1 MSSVKQNNN
10 PKSHPAH
17 PADRQSDNSL
27 DKPTDKLPEITY
39 PESLPVSQRRQ
50 EIQQLIQKH
59 QVIIVCGET
68 GSGKTTQLPK
78 MCLELGRGL
87 YGKAIV
93 HTQPRRLAATATAQR
108 IAVELNSQVGEW
120 VGYKIRFQD
129 KSDANTAIKLVTD
142 GILLAESQRDPLFRA
157 YDTIIIDEA
166 HERSLN
172 IDFLLGYLKEV
183 LPRRPDLKL
192 IVTSATIDAE
202 RFSKHFE
209 DAKGQP
215 APVIEVSGRLY
226 PVEVRYKDPMDFD
239 PKRKKAAL
247 AALAGKEGSAAPNNQ
262 YAPNPNRPSNRF
274 NTSSDEVDEDTFQQA
289 ALNAIDELCREGTG
303 DILFFLPGER
313 EIRDMAHFL
322 RKQVPHGT
330 DILPLYARLSAGD
343 QDRIF
348 RTSGQRR
355 IVLSTNVAE
364 TSLTVPGIR
373 YVIDSGQAR
382 VKRYSYRNKVEMLQV
397 ERISKASANQRAG
410 RCGRVASGVCIR
422 LYPESDF
429 KGRPDY
435 TDPEILRSSLA
446 SVILRM
452 KSLRLTDVE
461 QFPFLQRPM
470 GRAIADGYQLLSELN
485 AIDDNG
491 QLTST
496 GKALAQLPVDPR
508 IARMLVEASKLACL
522 REVLIIASGLSIQDP
537 RERPHDAQEAA
548 DQAQKEF
555 EDADSDFMSLVK
567 LWNWFQKAKEEKASN
582 RDLQQK
588 LSRKYLSPNR
598 MREWS
603 EVHLQLASMA
613 KDQNWFQNAEAA
625 KPDQVHLALLA
636 GLLGNIGIKHETEP
650 VYLGAR
656 GIKFAVHPSSALF
669 KKPGKWLMGAEL
681 IETTRLY
688 ARSVARIQPEWLERV
703 GSHLI
708 KKNHSDPHWEK
719 NTGQAVAMETG
730 TIYGLPIYSKR
741 RVSLANFDRAEARK
755 LMIMEGLVTGEVK
768 TSLDFYLHNRKLVE
782 ELEKLEHKARRQDIL
797 VDESLIAAFYEER
810 IPKEAFN
817 QKSLEGW
824 AKTAPKEA
832 LEGLKLKKDDL
843 LNKEAGGITTD
854 FYPKSQELGGL
865 SFKLSY
871 HFEPGSPRDGVTM
884 TVPLMW
890 LNQVN
895 PIRCEWLVPG
905 MLKEKAHLLIKSLPQ
920 KLRRHLVPVPQFAE
934 QFAAAH
940 TQAIHWE
947 KPLLESLKNYIVLQ
961 TPARPTL
968 ADFRLETLP
977 AHHFMNFK
985 LVDEH
990 GRQLDM
996 QRSLQ
1001 SLKAEWGKQAQEQ
1014 FRQSAE
1020 VQRAKRDVG
1029 SEEGTL
1035 TSTSNQQA
1043 QGVSLKQ
1050 PTAQSKSNH
1059 PTGVRAP
1066 TDGQAQITSWSFGEL
1081 PDLLEIQ
1088 RSGQVFYGY
1097 PALRDKGEYCV
1108 IEVFDEEEKARKV
1121 HHEGVLRLFSLAL
1134 KDSIKYLSK
1143 NLLEFQKVSML
1154 YMPLGS
1160 VEHLRD
1166 HWLSLA
1172 IARSA
1177 FSDGL
1182 PKTEAQFNAKVV
1194 EAKSR
1199 LNLIAQEIGRM
1210 LLNTLTEYSALTKKL
1225 QTLNK
1230 AFPEAIEDIQH
1241 QMAWLMPKDF
1251 LIKHPWEQLSHFPRY
1266 IKAASVRLDK
1276 ARNDLARDRQN
1287 MQDIKALQLQWVRA
1301 VSQLRDQEDPSL
1313 TQFAWQLQELRVSLF
1328 AQELRTPMPVSVKR
1342 LQKAWETIQK
1352 R

>member
-1 MSSVKQNNN
+1 VSSVKQIS
-10 PKSHPAH
+10 P
-17 PADRQSDNSL
+17 
-27 DKPTDKLPEITY
+27 PTITY
-39 PESLPVSQRRQ
+39 PEALPVSQRRQ
-50 EIQQLIQKH
+50 EIQKLIQKH

-87 YGKAIV
+87 RGKAIV

-129 KSDANTAIKLVTD
+129 KSDANTAVKLVTD
-142 GILLAESQRDPLFRA
+142 GILLAESQRDPLFKA

-209 DAKGQP
+209 DAQGQP

-239 PKRKKAAL
+239 PKRRKAAL
-247 AALAGKEGSAAPNNQ
+247 AAQADRDAGGATPNNA
-262 YAPNPNRPSNRF
+262 YAPNPNRPGNRSNI
-274 NTSSDEVDEDTFQQA
+274 SDEVDEDTFQQA
-289 ALNAIDELCREGTG
+289 ALNAIDELCREGSG

-452 KSLRLTDVE
+452 KSLRLTEVE
-461 QFPFLQRPM
+461 QFPFLQRPL

-485 AIDDNG
+485 AIDEKG
-491 QLTST
+491 LLTPT
-496 GKALAQLPVDPR
+496 GKSLAQLPVDPR

-555 EDADSDFMSLVK
+555 EDTDSDFMSLVK
-567 LWNWFQKAKEEKASN
+567 LWNWFQKTKEDKVSN

-588 LSRKYLSPNR
+588 LSRKFLSPNR

-613 KDQNWFQNAEAA
+613 KEQGWYQNAEPA

-656 GIKFAVHPSSALF
+656 GIKFSVHPSSSLF

-708 KKNHSDPHWEK
+708 NKNHSDPHWEK

-755 LMIMEGLVTGEVK
+755 LMIMEGLVPGEVK
-768 TSLDFYLHNRKLVE
+768 TNLDFYLHNRKLIE

-797 VDESLIAAFYEER
+797 VDESLISAFYEER
-810 IPKEAFN
+810 IPKDAFN

-824 AKTAPKEA
+824 AKTASKDA
-832 LEGLKLKKDDL
+832 LESLKLKKDDL

-895 PIRCEWLVPG
+895 PVRCEWLVPG

-934 QFAAAH
+934 AFASAH

-947 KPLLESLKNYIVLQ
+947 KPLLESLKNYITLQ
-961 TPARPTL
+961 SPARPTL

-1029 SEEGTL
+1029 SEEGDAQTVAQL
-1035 TSTSNQQA
+1035 QPKEQA
-1043 QGVSLKQ
+1043 QGMSLRANL
-1050 PTAQSKSNH
+1050 TNASNLGTNTKNGLR
-1059 PTGVRAP
+1059 PVA
-1066 TDGQAQITSWSFGEL
+1066 DGEANITSWSFGEL

-1088 RSGQVFYGY
+1088 RAGQVFYGY

-1108 IEVFDEEEKARKV
+1108 IEVFDEEEKAKKV
-1121 HHEGVLRLFSLAL
+1121 HHDGVLRLFNIAL
-1134 KDSIKYLSK
+1134 KDSLKYLSK
-1143 NLLEFQKVSML
+1143 NLLEFQKVCML

-1160 VEHLRD
+1160 ADLLRD
-1166 HWLSLA
+1166 QWLSLA

-1182 PKTEAQFNAKVV
+1182 PKTEVQFNAKVA

-1210 LLNTLTEYSALTKKL
+1210 LLNTLTEYAALTKKL

-1230 AFPEAIEDIQH
+1230 AFPEAIEDIHH
-1241 QMAWLMPKDF
+1241 QMAWLLPKDF
-1251 LIKHPWEQLSHFPRY
+1251 LVKHPWEQLSHFPRY

-1276 ARNDLARDRQN
+1276 ARNDMARDRQN
-1287 MQDIKALQLQWVRA
+1287 MQDVKALQMQWVRA

>member
-1 MSSVKQNNN
+1 VSSVKQT
-10 PKSHPAH
+10 
-17 PADRQSDNSL
+17 R
-27 DKPTDKLPEITY
+27 LPIITY
-39 PESLPVSQRRQ
+39 PESLPVSQRRE
-50 EIQQLIQKH
+50 EIQNLIQKH

-87 YGKAIV
+87 HGKAIV

-129 KSDANTAIKLVTD
+129 KSDANTAVKLVTD
-142 GILLAESQRDPLFRA
+142 GILLAESQRDPLFKA

-247 AALAGKEGSAAPNNQ
+247 AALAGKEGSGVPNSQ
-262 YAPNPNRPSNRF
+262 YAPNSNRAGNRF
-274 NTSSDEVDEDTFQQA
+274 NTSNDEVDEDTFQQA

-452 KSLRLTDVE
+452 KSLRLTEVE

-491 QLTST
+491 LLTPT
-496 GKALAQLPVDPR
+496 GKSLAQLPVDPR
-508 IARMLVEASKLACL
+508 IARMLVEASKLGCL

-567 LWNWFQKAKEEKASN
+567 LWNWFQKTKEDKVSN

-588 LSRKYLSPNR
+588 LSRKFLSPNR

-613 KDQNWFQNAEAA
+613 KEQNWFQNAEPA

-656 GIKFAVHPSSALF
+656 GIKFSVHPSSSLF

-703 GSHLI
+703 GGHLI

-755 LMIMEGLVTGEVK
+755 LMIMEGLVPGEVK
-768 TSLDFYLHNRKLVE
+768 TNLDFYVHNRKLIE

-810 IPKEAFN
+810 IPKGAFN

-824 AKTAPKEA
+824 AKTAPQEA
-832 LEGLKLKKDDL
+832 LENLKLKKDDL

-895 PIRCEWLVPG
+895 PVRCEWLVPG

-934 QFAAAH
+934 GFASAH
-940 TQAIHWE
+940 TQPIHWE
-947 KPLLESLKNYIVLQ
+947 KPLLESLKNYITLES
-961 TPARPTL
+961 PARPTL

-1001 SLKAEWGKQAQEQ
+1001 ALKAEWGKQAQEQ

-1020 VQRAKRDVG
+1020 VQRAKRDVA
-1029 SEEGTL
+1029 SEEGEESVQGRNTPSQAHHV
-1035 TSTSNQQA
+1035 TSASSPN
-1043 QGVSLKQ
+1043 
-1050 PTAQSKSNH
+1050 KSSINH
-1059 PTGVRAP
+1059 SGSDHPATKAGMRPNIRTVA
-1066 TDGQAQITSWSFGEL
+1066 DGEANITSWSFGEL

-1088 RSGQVFYGY
+1088 RAGQVFYGY
-1097 PALRDKGEYCV
+1097 PALRDKGENCV

-1121 HHEGVLRLFSLAL
+1121 HHEGVLRLFSIAL
-1134 KDSIKYLSK
+1134 KDSLKYLSK
-1143 NLLEFQKVSML
+1143 NLLEFQKVCML

-1160 VEHLRD
+1160 ADLLRD
-1166 HWLSLA
+1166 QWLSLA
-1172 IARSA
+1172 ITRSA

-1182 PKTEAQFNAKVV
+1182 PKTEAQFNAKVL

-1210 LLNTLTEYSALTKKL
+1210 LLNTLTEYAALTKKL

-1230 AFPEAIEDIQH
+1230 AFPEAIDDIQH

-1251 LIKHPWEQLSHFPRY
+1251 LLKHPWEQLAHFPRY
-1266 IKAASVRLDK
+1266 IKAASARLDK
-1276 ARNDLARDRQN
+1276 ARNDPARDRQN
-1287 MQDIKALQLQWVRA
+1287 MQDIKALQMQWVRA

>member
-1 MSSVKQNNN
+1 MSSVKQNNT
-10 PKSHPAH
+10 PKSPSAN
-17 PADRQSDNSL
+17 PPGPNP
-27 DKPTDKLPEITY
+27 DKQPVRLPQIVY

-50 EIQQLIQKH
+50 EIQALIEKH

-87 YGKAIV
+87 RGKAIV

-142 GILLAESQRDPLFRA
+142 GILLAESQRDPLFKA

-202 RFSKHFE
+202 RFAKHFE
-209 DAKGQP
+209 DAKGQA

-226 PVEVRYKDPMDFD
+226 PVEVRYKDPTDFD

-247 AALAGKEGSAAPNNQ
+247 AAANAKEGAVASNLAGNNPA
-262 YAPNPNRPSNRF
+262 YKNRF
-274 NTSSDEVDEDTFQQA
+274 NGNASDEVDEDTFQQA
-289 ALNAIDELCREGTG
+289 ALNAIDELCREGDG

-343 QDRIF
+343 QDKIF

-397 ERISKASANQRAG
+397 ERISKASANQRSG

-429 KGRPDY
+429 KSRPDY

-452 KSLRLTDVE
+452 KSLRLTEVE

-491 QLTST
+491 LLTPI
-496 GKALAQLPVDPR
+496 GKSLAQLPVDPR
-508 IARMLVEASKLACL
+508 IARMLVEASRLGCL

-555 EDADSDFMSLVK
+555 EDQDSDFMSLVK
-567 LWNWFQKAKEEKASN
+567 LWNWFQKAKEEKSSH

-588 LSRKYLSPNR
+588 LSRKFLSPNR

-613 KDQNWFQNAEAA
+613 KEQNWFQNTEAA
-625 KPDQVHLALLA
+625 KPDLVHLALLA

-656 GIKFAVHPSSALF
+656 GIKFSVHPSSALF
-669 KKPGKWLMGAEL
+669 KKPAKWLMGAEL

-688 ARSVARIQPEWLERV
+688 ARCVARIQPEWLERV
-703 GSHLI
+703 GIHLI
-708 KKNHSDPHWEK
+708 KKNHADPHWEK
-719 NTGQAVAMETG
+719 NSGQSVAMETG

-741 RVSLANFDRAEARK
+741 RVSLANFDRAQARK
-755 LMIMEGLVTGEVK
+755 LMIMEGLVPGEVK
-768 TSLDFYLHNRKLVE
+768 TNLDFYLHNRKLIE

-797 VDESLIAAFYEER
+797 VDESLIASFYEER
-810 IPKEAFN
+810 IPQEAFN

-824 AKTAPKEA
+824 AKNAPLEL

-895 PIRCEWLVPG
+895 PVRCEWLVPG
-905 MLKEKAHLLIKSLPQ
+905 MLKEKAHLLMKSLPQ

-934 QFAAAH
+934 KFAAANS
-940 TQAIHWE
+940 QPIHWE
-947 KPLLESLKNYIVLQ
+947 KPLLESLKNFIVLE

-985 LVDEH
+985 LIDEH

-1020 VQRAKRDVG
+1020 VQRAKRDV
-1029 SEEGTL
+1029 SVDEADIQ
-1035 TSTSNQQA
+1035 TSASQKA
-1043 QGVSLKQ
+1043 QGVSLKNTT
-1050 PTAQSKSNH
+1050 PTHSRLPA
-1059 PTGVRAP
+1059 
-1066 TDGQAQITSWSFGEL
+1066 DGEANLTSWSFGEL

-1121 HHEGVLRLFSLAL
+1121 HHDGVLRLFSLAL
-1134 KDSIKYLSK
+1134 KDSLKYLSK

-1166 HWLSLA
+1166 QWLSLA

-1177 FSDGL
+1177 FSEGL
-1182 PKTEAQFNAKVV
+1182 PKTEAQFNAKVI

-1210 LLNTLTEYSALTKKL
+1210 LLNTLTEYTALSKKL
-1225 QTLNK
+1225 QALNK
-1230 AFPEAIEDIQH
+1230 AFPEAIDDIQH
-1241 QMAWLMPKDF
+1241 QMAWLLSKDF
-1251 LIKHPWEQLSHFPRY
+1251 LLTHPWEQLSHFPRY

-1276 ARNDLARDRQN
+1276 VRNDPARDRQN
-1287 MQDIKALQLQWVRA
+1287 MQDIKALQMQWVRA